1 LGRRPRDDHSLL
13 PGERRALVCWI
24 IVLIQIFKRQHIALG
39 VIGILCPIVAFV
51 YGWIKAREW
60 AIMNIMLAWTACIVL
75 QILIGAIGGA
85 FTAHVNV
92 R

>member
-1 LGRRPRDDHSLL
+1 MIILYYLASLA
-13 PGERRALVCWI
+13 ALVCWI
-24 IVLIQIFKRQHIALG
+24 LVLIQIFKRQQIALG

-60 AIMNIMLAWTACIVL
+60 GIMNIMLGWTACIVL
-75 QILIGAIGGA
+75 QILFGALGGA
-85 FTAHVNV
+85 FTAHVSV